1 MSIKVMSMVWENYP
15 EGGSE
20 LLALL
25 ALADWSNDAGACFPS
40 IAAIAKK
47 TRLSRSQAQRVVHG
61 LIDAKFVSVLE
72 NGMGG
77 APGMT
82 RRYRINLEKLTGSA
96 GATGC
101 MGATPTGRM
110 GATGSAGATGRMG
123 AEDGSH
129 GCGETGRIGATL
141 TVIEPSLTAKRE
153 RATDA
158 QRPPALAEKQSRAK
172 TLSAYL
178 AECKAER
185 TKPIPEGH
193 SLRTWTA
200 DAGITEEM
208 VQIAWLLFKEF
219 YTESEKGKVKRYKDW
234 SWHFARAVKN
244 NWFKL
249 WFSDEGVIRWSSV
262 GMTHKN
268 VLDAQ
273 MARQEVEHA

>member
-40 IAAIAKK
+40 MASIAMK

-61 LIDAKFVSVLE
+61 LIEAKFVFVLE
-72 NGMGG
+72 NAMGG

-96 GATGC
+96 GATGRID
-101 MGATPTGRM
+101 A
-110 GATGSAGATGRMG
+110 A
-123 AEDGSH
+123 DGSH
-129 GCGETGRIGATL
+129 GCGETGRKGATL
-141 TVIEPSLTAKRE
+141 TVTEPPLTTKRE
-153 RATDA
+153 RAIAA
-158 QRPPALAEKQSRAK
+158 QPPPSLADKQSKARTLK
-172 TLSAYL
+172 TYL
-178 AECKAER
+178 AECKAGGVR
-185 TKPIPEGH
+185 PIPDNH
-193 SLRTWTA
+193 SLRAWA
-200 DAGITEEM
+200 AEACIIDDM
-208 VQIAWLLFKEF
+208 LQIAWELFKER
-219 YTESEKGKVKRYKDW
+219 YTEAEKGKSKQYKDW
-234 SWHFARAVKN
+234 PATFARAVKE

-249 WFSDEGVIRWSSV
+249 WFVGDSGMQWSSV
-262 GMTHKN
+262 GMTHKK